1 MAGTRGGNQVKI
13 KKVEIKRPAKDRESN
28 PEATPQRRFVSTLRR
43 DTE

>member
-1 MAGTRGGNQVKI
+1 MKI
-13 KKVEIKRPAKDRESN
+13 KKVEIKRPVKVRESK